1 MSLSDRLSRAYSMT
15 FERLSARPLSIVV
28 FAASVF
34 LLVSLQ
40 STQFGHFRARGVAI
54 AHSVEHPA
62 LLATFVE
69 EVYVQSGDRVQPGA
83 PLASLSPYFLEREL
97 SQLNLEV
104 EQLLHEAELARAEL
118 FADEERWLAAASRQ
132 AFDQLLAFS
141 AA

>member
-1 MSLSDRLSRAYSMT
+1 MT

-40 STQFGHFRARGVAI
+40 SMQFGHFRARGVAA

-62 LLATFVE
+62 VLATFVE
-69 EVYVQSGDRVQPGA
+69 EVHVRPGDRVQPGA

-104 EQLLHEAELARAEL
+104 EQLLHEAELARAEWL
-118 FADEERWLAAASRQ
+118 QWLATPR
-132 AFDQLLAFS
+132 LARR
-141 AA
+141 